1 MSYMRKIF
9 LSLLIFFNL
18 SINAQNE
25 ADAIR
30 YAFQSIG
37 STARSYGIA
46 GAFGGIGAD
55 FSCASINPSGM
66 ARFRSSQFGM
76 SMSFYNVRDNSSYIF
91 RELSDKK
98 FNFNLPN
105 VGFVFNIP
113 GEDFESKN
121 PTGFVNFVVGFNLNR
136 MNNLHLS
143 SIYNGS
149 NSSSSITHNWA
160 ERATATGDVPSNF
173 SRYSLEHL
181 AYNAWAIDK
190 DTSSPTPAYVSA
202 YGKNNS
208 VKVEQLGNLLTRGA
222 VNDYNISFAGNY
234 KHVFL
239 FGMSLGAK
247 SVRYIHNSS
256 FKETDKRNS
265 PVKDINYVIQ
275 DEYIRTSGLGLNA
288 KIGATLSPNE
298 YIRIGYS
305 FHSPTVYNLKDSY
318 NYSITSVFDF
328 GAIDQFGDTR
338 IGGKVTTP
346 SVIYQ
351 YKITSPARN
360 VFSLALLDKK
370 IGFLSLDLETV
381 NYTTAKLTPTKA
393 NASDYS
399 FTEENLR
406 IKTLLNPNAINLRFG
421 GELVY
426 ENFRFRAGYA
436 RYPSPYKNN
445 AVPYVKDL
453 VNNIY
458 TLGFGIKTKS
468 YAFDLAFVNSKNAQY
483 TVPYQISDPARTAYT
498 VTHNLRSTNLVV
510 SATFPID

>member
-1 MSYMRKIF
+1 MRKPLFILTLF
-9 LSLLIFFNL
+9 LSV
-18 SINAQNE
+18 SSYAQNE

-55 FSCASINPSGM
+55 FSCAAINPSGM
-66 ARFRSSQFGM
+66 ARFRSSQFGI
-76 SMSFYNVRDNSSYIF
+76 SMSFVNVRDNSRYIF
-91 RELSDKK
+91 NELSDKK
-98 FNFNLPN
+98 FNFNIPN
-105 VGFVFNIP
+105 LGFVFNIP

-121 PTGFVNFVVGFNLNR
+121 PSGFVNFVVGFNLNR
-136 MNNLHLS
+136 LNNLHLS
-143 SIYNGS
+143 SLYNGV
-149 NSSSSITHNWA
+149 NTSSSITHNWA

-190 DTSSPTPAYVSA
+190 DTSSLTPAYISA

-208 VKVEQLGNLLTRGA
+208 VKVDQLGNLITKGA
-222 VNDYNISFAGNY
+222 INDYNISFAGNY
-234 KHVFL
+234 QHVFL
-239 FGMSLGAK
+239 FGISLGAK

-256 FKETDKRNS
+256 FKETDARNA
-265 PVKDINYVIQ
+265 PVKDIRYVIQ
-275 DEYIRTSGLGLNA
+275 DEYIRTTGLGLNA
-288 KIGATLSPNE
+288 KLGATICPNE
-298 YIRIGYS
+298 YLRIGYA

-318 NYSITSVFDF
+318 NYAITSVFDF

-338 IGGKVTTP
+338 IGGKVATP

-360 VFSLALLDKK
+360 VFSLALLNKN
-370 IGFLSLDLETV
+370 IGFISLDIESV

-406 IKTLLNPNAINLRFG
+406 IKTLLNPSALNLRLG
-421 GELVY
+421 SELVY
-426 ENFRFRAGYA
+426 ENYRFRAGYA

-458 TLGFGIKTKS
+458 TLGFGIKTKK
-468 YAFDLAFVNSKNAQY
+468 YAFDLALVNSRSAQY
-483 TVPYQISDPARTAYT
+483 TVPYQIADANRTAYT
-498 VTHNLRSTNLVV
+498 VTHNLRTTNVVV
-510 SATFPID
+510 SATFPLE